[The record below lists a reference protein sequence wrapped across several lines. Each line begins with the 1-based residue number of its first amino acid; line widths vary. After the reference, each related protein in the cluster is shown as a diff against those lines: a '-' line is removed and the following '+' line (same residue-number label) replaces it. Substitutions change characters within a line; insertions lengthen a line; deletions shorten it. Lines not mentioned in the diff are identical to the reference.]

1 MTAKIDDLYYELR
14 ETIRQ
19 FLSVKLMDTD
29 ENHKMLVCIPLS
41 FGAQGIS
48 TNDMI
53 TISAMYQDPKEGII
67 LFYYAGCDADYQEF
81 DDMFTEDLLTIVNYF
96 KS

>member
-1 MTAKIDDLYYELR
+1 MTTKIDDLYYELR
-14 ETIRQ
+14 ETIKQ

-29 ENHKMLVCIPLS
+29 ENHKMSVCIPLS
-41 FGAQGIS
+41 FGAQGLN
-48 TNDMI
+48 TNNMI
-53 TISAMYQDPKEGII
+53 TICAMHQDPKEGII
-67 LFYYAGCDADYQEF
+67 IFYYAGGDDYQEF